1 MHSAARADDG
11 IVRAMAAANTRTL
24 RKLRSDGLDHSVIV
38 LCAQRALSLGKGHAD
53 GLRRYLM
60 KSSADVR
67 SHGFFLN
74 SRQTCRKTYNR
85 LEEGGLKKGECRT
98 LIAKN

>member
-11 IVRAMAAANTRTL
+11 IVRAMAAANTRTR

-38 LCAQRALSLGKGHAD
+38 LCAQRGLSLSKGHAD

-60 KSSADVR
+60 KSSADIR

-74 SRQTCRKTYNR
+74 RSSDLSENLQSI
-85 LEEGGLKKGECRT
+85 EEGGIKKGECRT
-98 LIAKN
+98 FIAKN